1 MAPAGTKPQE
11 GKNEGHCIE
20 LTMCAVLGLLVING
34 HRVLISKQCHF
45 PVYLGIR
52 SIIRLIIMLNV
63 FAFCRVLLGRI
74 GVIRGGV

>member
-34 HRVLISKQCHF
+34 HRVLISKQWVKVRTLKMKPQHF
-45 PVYLGIR
+45 Y
-52 SIIRLIIMLNV
+52 
-63 FAFCRVLLGRI
+63 
-74 GVIRGGV
+74 